1 MLNGIEIVDLKE
13 KENLIEE
20 YVHLRNRYAELL
32 LTLPV
37 NVSATK
43 EWIKKNDD
51 VEVRGLV
58 QNNIL
63 LGVAIL
69 YLNRGG
75 EVAFFAKEQQKGIGS
90 KLLKIIE
97 EVAREKKLK
106 GVWAWVLSSNTV
118 AQKSFMKNG
127 YLSEQKTQRRY
138 NDKNLEGFIFRKKLI

>member
-69 YLNRGG
+69 YLNREG
-75 EVAFFAKEQQKGIGS
+75 EIAFFAKEQQKGIGS
-90 KLLKIIE
+90 KLLNIIE

>member
-1 MLNGIEIVDLKE
+1 MEIIDLKE
-13 KENLIEE
+13 KDNLIEE

-37 NVSATK
+37 NVPETK

-75 EVAFFAKEQQKGIGS
+75 EVAFFAKEQQKRIGS
-90 KLLKIIE
+90 KLLNIIE
-97 EVAREKKLK
+97 EVAKEKKLK
-106 GVWAWVLSSNTV
+106 GVWAWVLSCNTI

-127 YLSEQKTQRRY
+127 YLLEQKTERKF
-138 NDKNLEGFIFRKKLI
+138 NDKDVEGFIFRKNLIV

>member
-1 MLNGIEIVDLKE
+1 MEIIDLKE
-13 KENLIEE
+13 KDNLIEE

-37 NVSATK
+37 NVPETK

-51 VEVRGLV
+51 VEVRGFV

-106 GVWAWVLSSNTV
+106 GVWAWVLSANTI

-127 YLSEQKTQRRY
+127 YLLEQKTERKF
-138 NDKNLEGFIFRKKLI
+138 NDKDVEGFIFRKNLIV